1 MENLIKKHQTPDL
14 GTLPST
20 RNILQTELFF
30 KAMALNAIVEEL
42 MKDETTATVC
52 TNDGSSR
59 SDSRILLFNH

>member
-1 MENLIKKHQTPDL
+1 MENLIKKHQTLDL
-14 GTLPST
+14 GTLPSKT
-20 RNILQTELFF
+20 FYKLNFFF